1 MNKALVQK
9 DFPTLRRFGHS
20 HKGFGST
27 YGFDYIS
34 IIGQRIQTA
43 SDARDAEELTALLSA
58 LGNYLERVDILY
70 DIKDELV
77 EEEAPEPVSGGVQ
90 IEPVIE
96 PVVEEQDYS
105 VEVDEEL
112 YELVPLFMDTM
123 RTNIKEMREA
133 VTKGNFDLICRHG
146 HSQKGL
152 GSTYG
157 FDYLSHLGY
166 RIETAGMQK
175 NPEEIELLLDE
186 MAGYMEKVQ
195 IVERKA

>member
-1 MNKALVQK
+1 MDAMQKDLELMTRALAQK
-9 DFPTLRRFGHS
+9 DFPTVRRFGHS

-34 IIGQRIQTA
+34 AIGRRIQTA
-43 SDARDAEELTALLSA
+43 ADARDAEELTALLSA

-77 EEEAPEPVSGGVQ
+77 EEEVAEPVSGGVQ
-90 IEPVIE
+90 VEPMLE
-96 PVVEEQDYS
+96 PVVDEQDYT

-123 RTNIKEMREA
+123 RTNIAEMREA
-133 VTKGNFDLICRHG
+133 VAKGNFDLICRHG

-152 GSTYG
+152 GSTYALIISAIWG
-157 FDYLSHLGY
+157 TG
-166 RIETAGMQK
+166 
-175 NPEEIELLLDE
+175 
-186 MAGYMEKVQ
+186 
-195 IVERKA
+195 